1 MKRLKNTFNK
11 LRDLWNSID
20 PIDWYIFWD
29 FIGDLL
35 DGN

>member
-1 MKRLKNTFNK
+1 MKRLKNAFNK
-11 LRDLWNSID
+11 LRDLWNNID

-35 DGN
+35 DRD

>member
-1 MKRLKNTFNK
+1 MKNVFGKLK
-11 LRDLWNSID
+11 DLWNKID

-35 DGN
+35 DND